1 MIFRKNKNYIKKKI
15 IKLEYIMLYTN
26 KYIII
31 PMGGSGN
38 RFKKENYRNPK
49 ALITVN
55 NKCIIYWLLDN
66 IKISNNYTILI
77 PYNEK
82 EYKNYDLEIK
92 LQTRYPDIKF
102 KFFPL
107 KNNTRGA
114 VETISICLQKFLIE
128 KKNYPILDSNKTLEE
143 QDGPV
148 ICIDSDNFYLQNI
161 IEEWNGENK
170 IFVFEDIQKN
180 PIFSYVKK
188 DADNNLLE
196 IIEKEKI
203 SNLACCGAYGFSSI
217 YSLYNYCLKIINN
230 RIYQKDEFY
239 TSGLVHLMLQDN
251 IQFKVSTILNKNY
264 FTLGVPENLR
274 KYETVF
280 LLDLDGTLVSS
291 DHIYVEVWKEIL
303 FKYNLKANENFFNYF
318 IKGKSDFQVLKYI
331 FPNITDSLIQEIS
344 ILKDELFSQKVTGT
358 VLFDN
363 VKNFFEK
370 IKNSYIAVVTSSN
383 KKAAQTILFKTGLSN
398 YVNLLIAS
406 EDCIKHKPD
415 PEPYNNALKQLGLK
429 FENIIIFED
438 SYSGYLSAKQITSN
452 IFIKLSDDNTEFE
465 AIKFS
470 KYNEIEDPY
479 KINNEKEV
487 LKFQDIKKYLPIKNI
502 LKSSINLK
510 TGFICNIF
518 LYNII
523 YNDNSNQSVV
533 LKLNNDGNVLSETAK
548 KLDMYQKEVK
558 FYRDI
563 SSGININVPKCFHII
578 NTQLYQGILLENLL
592 DYKGVFDCNLNNDI
606 KKLFIVIKE
615 LCNMHLR
622 FNFETSDHVIES
634 MKGLSTVI
642 EITHYYELVEAR
654 YSKFRENIS
663 YILTNE
669 SLAIFDKIKS
679 NFEYTGNELSIYP
692 LNFCHGDFKSPN
704 IFYKENN
711 EIVILDWQYL
721 HLGKGVSDLVFL
733 LVESIDFDE
742 KLCNTIRNLYYKLYS
757 ETNSSYSFN
766 QFEYEFNL
774 SLCMFPFFVCVWF
787 NSEEI
792 DKLIDSTFPLR
803 FIRNLDKYYQYY
815 LKDFEFQK

>member
-1 MIFRKNKNYIKKKI
+1 MTK
-15 IKLEYIMLYTN
+15 

-31 PMGGSGN
+31 PLGGLGN
-38 RFKKENYRNPK
+38 RFKKKYKNPK
-49 ALITVN
+49 ALICAN

-66 IKISNNYTILI
+66 IKISNNYTVLI

-82 EYKNYDLEIK
+82 EYESFDLENK
-92 LQTRYPDIKF
+92 LKNRYPNIKF

-107 KNNTRGA
+107 KKNTRGA
-114 VETISICLQKFLIE
+114 VETINICLHKFSMEMII
-128 KKNYPILDSNKTLEE
+128 YPILGPVQALKER
-143 QDGPV
+143 DGPV

-170 IFVFEDIQKN
+170 IFVFEDTQKK

-188 DADNNLLE
+188 DTHNNLLE

-217 YSLYNYCLKIINN
+217 YSLHNYCLKIINN
-230 RIYQKDEFY
+230 QIYQKDEFY
-239 TSGLVHLMLQDN
+239 TSGLVQLMLQDN

-274 KYETVF
+274 KFETVF

-303 FKYNLKANENFFNYF
+303 IKYNLKANENFFNYF
-318 IKGKSDFQVLKYI
+318 IKGRSDDQVLKYI
-331 FPNITDSLIQEIS
+331 FPNITDALILEIS
-344 ILKDELFSQKVTGT
+344 ILKDELFAKKVTET
-358 VLFDN
+358 FLFDG
-363 VKNFFEK
+363 VKEFFEK

-383 KKAAQTILFKTGLSN
+383 RKAAETILFKTGLSN

-415 PEPYNNALKQLGLK
+415 SEPYNNALKQFGLK
-429 FENIIIFED
+429 FKNIIIFED
-438 SYSGYLSAKQITSN
+438 SCSGYLSAKQITSN
-452 IFIKLSDDNTEFE
+452 IFIKLSDDNTQFE
-465 AIKFS
+465 ANKFS
-470 KYNEIEDPY
+470 EYNEIDDPY
-479 KINNEKEV
+479 EINHKTNKI
-487 LKFQDIKKYLPIKNI
+487 KFNDIIKYLPIKKI
-502 LKSSINLK
+502 LKSSKNLK
-510 TGFICNIF
+510 TGFICNID
-518 LYNII
+518 LYDLI
-523 YNDNSNQSVV
+523 YNDNTIQSVV

-563 SSGININVPKCFHII
+563 SSLLNVNVPECYHII
-578 NTQLYQGILLENLL
+578 NTQTDQGMLLENLL
-592 DYKGVFDCNLNNDI
+592 NYKGEFDCNLNNNI
-606 KKLFIVIKE
+606 KSVFTVIKE

-622 FNFETSDHVIES
+622 FEFETSNDVIES
-634 MKGLSTVI
+634 MKGLSTVK
-642 EITHYYELVEAR
+642 EITHYFELVKVR
-654 YSKFRENIS
+654 YSKFRENVKF
-663 YILTNE
+663 ILTND

-679 NFEYTGNELSIYP
+679 NFEFIGDELSLYP
-692 LNFCHGDFKSPN
+692 LSFCHGDYKSPN

-711 EIVILDWQYL
+711 EIVILDWQYI

-733 LVESIDFDE
+733 LVESIDFNVN
-742 KLCNTIRNLYYKLYS
+742 LCNTIRHLYYKLYS
-757 ETNSSYSFN
+757 ETNSSYSYN

-803 FIRNLDKYYQYY
+803 FLRNLDKYYQYY
-815 LKDFEFQK
+815 LKDFNIKKTKI

>member
-1 MIFRKNKNYIKKKI
+1 MKGKF
-15 IKLEYIMLYTN
+15 
-26 KYIII
+26 III
-31 PMGGSGN
+31 PLGGLGN
-38 RFKKENYRNPK
+38 RFKKENYKNPK
-49 ALITVN
+49 ALITTN

-82 EYKNYDLEIK
+82 EYDSLDLETK
-92 LQTRYPDIKF
+92 LQTRYPSFNF
-102 KFFPL
+102 KFFPI

-114 VETISICLQKFLIE
+114 VETISICLQKFSME
-128 KKNYPILDSNKTLEE
+128 KIIYPILDQNKALEE

-170 IFVFEDIQKN
+170 IFVFEDTQKN

-188 DADNNLLE
+188 DIDNNLLE

-217 YSLYNYCLKIINN
+217 YSLHKYCLKIINN
-230 RIYQKDEFY
+230 QIYQKNEFY
-239 TSGLVHLMLQDN
+239 TSGLVQLMLKDN
-251 IQFKVSTILNKNY
+251 IQFKVNTILNKNY

-274 KYETVF
+274 KFETVF
-280 LLDLDGTLVSS
+280 LLDLDGTLVASEP
-291 DHIYVEVWKEIL
+291 IYVEVWKEIL
-303 FKYNLKANENFFNYF
+303 IKYNLKANENFFNYF
-318 IKGKSDFQVLKYI
+318 IKGRSDTQVLKYM
-331 FPNITDSLIQEIS
+331 FPNITDALIQEIS
-344 ILKDELFSQKVTGT
+344 ILKDELFSQKVTRA
-358 VLFDN
+358 VLFDG
-363 VKNFFEK
+363 VEEFFEK

-406 EDCIKHKPD
+406 EDCIKHKPN

-429 FENIIIFED
+429 FKNIIIFED
-438 SYSGYLSAKQITSN
+438 SYSGYTSAKQITSN
-452 IFIKLSDDNTEFE
+452 LFIKLSNDNSQFE
-465 AIKFS
+465 ANKFNE
-470 KYNEIEDPY
+470 YNEIDNPY
-479 KINNEKEV
+479 KLNHNKDEVKFNN
-487 LKFQDIKKYLPIKNI
+487 IIKYLPIKKI
-502 LKSSINLK
+502 LKSSKNLK
-510 TGFICNIF
+510 TGYICNIE
-518 LYNII
+518 LYDLI
-523 YNDNSNQSVV
+523 YNDNTKQSVV
-533 LKLNNDGNVLSETAK
+533 FKLNNNGNVLSETAK

-563 SSGININVPKCFHII
+563 SRGLNVNVPKCFYII
-578 NTQLYQGILLENLL
+578 NTKENQGVLLENLL
-592 DYKGVFDCNLNNDI
+592 DYKGEFDCNLNNNT
-606 KKLFIVIKE
+606 KNLFIVIKE

-622 FNFETSDHVIES
+622 FKFETSNHVIES
-634 MKGLSTVI
+634 MKGLSTVK
-642 EITHYYELVEAR
+642 EITHYFELVEFR
-654 YSKFRENIS
+654 YLKFRENVK
-663 YILTNE
+663 YILTND

-679 NFEYTGNELSIYP
+679 NFELIGNELSLYP
-692 LNFCHGDFKSPN
+692 LNFCHGDYKSPN

-711 EIVILDWQYL
+711 EIVILDWQYI

-742 KLCNTIRNLYYKLYS
+742 TLCNTIRHLYYKLYS
-757 ETNSSYSFN
+757 ETDPSYN
-766 QFEYEFNL
+766 YKQFEYEFNL

-803 FIRNLDKYYQYY
+803 FLRNLDKYYQYY
-815 LKDFEFQK
+815 LKDFNIKNTKI

>member
-1 MIFRKNKNYIKKKI
+1 MTK
-15 IKLEYIMLYTN
+15 

-31 PMGGSGN
+31 PLGGLGN
-38 RFKKENYRNPK
+38 RFKKKYKNPK
-49 ALITVN
+49 ALICAN

-66 IKISNNYTILI
+66 IKISNNYTVLI

-82 EYKNYDLEIK
+82 EYESFDLENK
-92 LQTRYPDIKF
+92 LKNRYPNIKF

-107 KNNTRGA
+107 KKNTRGA
-114 VETISICLQKFLIE
+114 VETINICLHKFSMEMII
-128 KKNYPILDSNKTLEE
+128 YPILGPVQALKER
-143 QDGPV
+143 DGPV

-170 IFVFEDIQKN
+170 IFVFEDTQKK

-188 DADNNLLE
+188 DTHNNLLE

-217 YSLYNYCLKIINN
+217 YSLHNYCLKIINN
-230 RIYQKDEFY
+230 QIYQKDEFY
-239 TSGLVHLMLQDN
+239 TSGLVQLMLQDN

-274 KYETVF
+274 KFETVF

-303 FKYNLKANENFFNYF
+303 IKYNLKANENFFNYF
-318 IKGKSDFQVLKYI
+318 IKGRSDDQVLKYI
-331 FPNITDSLIQEIS
+331 FPNITDALILEIS
-344 ILKDELFSQKVTGT
+344 ILKDELFAKKVTET
-358 VLFDN
+358 FLFDG
-363 VKNFFEK
+363 VKEFFEK

-383 KKAAQTILFKTGLSN
+383 RKAAETILFKTGLSN

-415 PEPYNNALKQLGLK
+415 SEPYNNALKQFGLK
-429 FENIIIFED
+429 FKNIIIFED
-438 SYSGYLSAKQITSN
+438 SCSGYLSAKQITSN
-452 IFIKLSDDNTEFE
+452 IFIKLSDDNTQFE
-465 AIKFS
+465 ANKFS
-470 KYNEIEDPY
+470 EYNEIDDPY
-479 KINNEKEV
+479 EINHKTNKI
-487 LKFQDIKKYLPIKNI
+487 KFNDIIKYLPIKKI
-502 LKSSINLK
+502 LKSSKNLK
-510 TGFICNIF
+510 TGFICNID
-518 LYNII
+518 LYDLI
-523 YNDNSNQSVV
+523 YNDNTIQSVV

-563 SSGININVPKCFHII
+563 SSLLNVNVPECYHII
-578 NTQLYQGILLENLL
+578 NTQTDQGMLLENLL
-592 DYKGVFDCNLNNDI
+592 NYKGEFDCNLNNNI
-606 KKLFIVIKE
+606 KLLFIVIKE
-615 LCNMHLR
+615 LCSMHLR
-622 FNFETSDHVIES
+622 FKFETSNDVIES
-634 MKGLSTVI
+634 MKGLSTVK
-642 EITHYYELVEAR
+642 EITHYFELVKVR
-654 YSKFRENIS
+654 YSKFRENVKF
-663 YILTNE
+663 ILTND

-679 NFEYTGNELSIYP
+679 NFEFIGDELSLYP
-692 LNFCHGDFKSPN
+692 LSFCHGDYKSPN

-711 EIVILDWQYL
+711 EIVILDWQYI

-733 LVESIDFDE
+733 LVESIDFNVN
-742 KLCNTIRNLYYKLYS
+742 LCNTIRHLYYKLYS
-757 ETNSSYSFN
+757 ETNSSYSYN

-803 FIRNLDKYYQYY
+803 FMRNLEKYYKYF
-815 LKDFEFQK
+815 LVDFNFKKTKI